1 MIIKEIELNNFRI
14 YKSSNIIDLTP
25 EEKRNISLISGR
37 NGFGK
42 TTFLMSLV
50 WCLYGK
56 QMQEVDDLY
65 QKEIADQG
73 GYNKYIVNSLNRL
86 ARVDGETQFHVA
98 ITFSKLNIPDLPCK
112 EIKIKRSYDVE
123 TTLGET
129 IEILIDGLPNELALE
144 LGPEYF
150 IRDYILPKEIAKF
163 FFFDAEKITALAEIN
178 SPEQRRKLSEAYSE
192 VLGIKKYEELKGNLE
207 ELQVKL
213 RQDSASEK
221 ERKELIE
228 LTSSIEIIDINIEQ
242 NEIKILENRELI
254 LEKRKDS
261 NDIQEKLI
269 RAGSAITVEELNKLR
284 SKEIEYNA
292 KLDSLLSE
300 LKDQFEI
307 IPFAIAGSK
316 FSDVSIQIENESN
329 FKKLQYQHDNIK
341 GTTDKVLN
349 DLLKEKKPDN
359 IVIDHNVH
367 TYYAGL
373 FERLIKK
380 HFFADAPDL
389 KSDFKIIHDYSDSE
403 RGELNALLN
412 SIKLSFK
419 ESFKRITGDVTQTKN
434 ELSLVRKKLRD
445 AEANSEDTVISDY
458 RIKKGNLDL
467 AIMHLESLNE
477 ELAIQKGENINSK
490 VQINKKITDITQK
503 LEVSKSNKAK
513 DELVS
518 TQINNLKEFIQQFKE
533 NKKVS
538 LEKQILKGLETL
550 MHKKAFVK
558 KVQVDIVG
566 DDIDIRLFN
575 NRKEE
580 IKKETLSKG
589 EQQMYATALLS
600 GLVEESNIDFPVFID
615 SPMQKFDEQH
625 AENIVK
631 YFYPKVSDQVVI
643 FPLINKEL
651 SQKEFSMLEPNIS
664 KTYLI
669 NNLHEDS
676 SEFLS
681 IEPNRFMKTYNK
693 MYNDAN

>member
-1 MIIKEIELNNFRI
+1 MFIKEIELNNFRI
-14 YKSSNIIDLTP
+14 YKGSNPIDLEP
-25 EEKRNISLISGR
+25 EESKNIFLISGR

-65 QKEIADQG
+65 LKEIGDQG
-73 GYNKYIVNSLNRL
+73 GYNKYIINSLNRL
-86 ARVDGETQFHVA
+86 AKVEGETQFHVA
-98 ITFSKLNIPDLPCK
+98 ITFNKLNIPDLPCK
-112 EIKIKRSYDVE
+112 EIRIKRTYDIE
-123 TTLGET
+123 TTTGET
-129 IEILIDGLPNELALE
+129 VEILIDGIPSELSSE
-144 LGPEYF
+144 LGPEFF

-178 SPEQRRKLSEAYSE
+178 TPEQRRKLSEAYSE
-192 VLGIKKYEELKGNLE
+192 VLGIKKYEELKSNLE
-207 ELQVKL
+207 ELQLKL

-221 ERKELIE
+221 ERKELVDLKANIDQ
-228 LTSSIEIIDINIEQ
+228 IDITTETCDST
-242 NEIKILENRELI
+242 IKNNKDLI
-254 LEKRKDS
+254 LEKRKES

-284 SKEIEYNA
+284 AKEVELNS
-292 KLDSLLSE
+292 KLDSHMAE
-300 LKDQFEI
+300 LKEQFEI

-316 FSDVSIQIENESN
+316 FSDVASQIENESN
-329 FKKLQYQHDNIK
+329 FKKQKYQQENIK

-349 DLLKEKKPDN
+349 DLLNAPRPAEV
-359 IVIDHNVH
+359 VIDHNIH
-367 TYYAGL
+367 SYYATL
-373 FERLIKK
+373 FEKLIKK

-389 KSDFKIIHDYSDSE
+389 KSDFKTIHDYSDSE
-403 RGELNALLN
+403 KSELNALLS
-412 SIKLSFK
+412 SIRLSFK
-419 ESFKRITGDVTQTKN
+419 ESFKRITGDVNQAKN
-434 ELSLVRKKLRD
+434 ELNLVRKKLRD
-445 AEANSEDTVISDY
+445 AEANSEDAIIADY
-458 RIKKGNLDL
+458 RTRKEILDNE
-467 AIMHLESLNE
+467 IFQLEKTCEDLIFE
-477 ELAIQKGENINSK
+477 KGENSNSK
-490 VQINKKITDITQK
+490 VQINKKIQEIAQK
-503 LEVSKSNKAK
+503 LDVSKANKEK
-513 DELVS
+513 DALVTS
-518 TQINNLKEFIQQFKE
+518 QISNLKDFIQQFKE

-550 MHKKAFVK
+550 MHKKGFVK
-558 KVQVDIVG
+558 KVQVDIIG

-589 EQQMYATALLS
+589 EQQMYATSLLS

-625 AENIVK
+625 SENIVK
-631 YFYPKVSDQVVI
+631 HFYPKVSEQVVI

-651 SQKEFSMLEPNIS
+651 TQKEFEMLEPNIS

-669 NNLHEDS
+669 KNLHEDS
-676 SEFLS
+676 SEFLQV
-681 IEPNRFMKTYNK
+681 EPKRFIKTYNK

>member
-14 YKSSNIIDLTP
+14 YKHSNIISLAP
-25 EEKRNISLISGR
+25 EGKKNISLISGR

-65 QKEIADQG
+65 QKEIGDQG
-73 GYNKYIVNSLNRL
+73 GYNKYIINSLNRL
-86 ARVDGETQFHVA
+86 AKVEGETQFFVA

-112 EIKIKRSYDVE
+112 EIRIKRTYDIE
-123 TTLGET
+123 TTTGET
-129 IEILIDGLPNELALE
+129 VEILIDGIANELTND

-163 FFFDAEKITALAEIN
+163 FFFDAEKITALAEVN
-178 SPEQRRKLSEAYSE
+178 SPEQRKKLSEAYSE

-207 ELQVKL
+207 ELQIKL
-213 RQDSASEK
+213 RQESASEN
-221 ERKELIE
+221 ERKELIA
-228 LTSSIEIIDINIEQ
+228 LTSSIDIIDLDIE
-242 NEIKILENRELI
+242 EHEAKIANNKDAI
-254 LEKRKDS
+254 LEKRKES

-284 SKEIEYNA
+284 NNEAELSTR
-292 KLDSLLSE
+292 LDDLMTE
-300 LKDQFEI
+300 LKEQFEI

-316 FSDVSIQIENESN
+316 FSDVSLQIENEAN

-341 GTTDKVLN
+341 GITDKVLN
-349 DLLKEKKPDN
+349 DLLKEKKPEN

-367 TYYAGL
+367 AYYSDL
-373 FERLIKK
+373 FKSLIKK
-380 HFFADAPDL
+380 HFFADAPEL
-389 KSDFKIIHDYSDSE
+389 ESDFKTIHDYSDSE

-412 SIKLSFK
+412 SVKFSFK
-419 ESFKRITGDVTQTKN
+419 ESFKRITGDVNQTKN
-434 ELSLVRKKLRD
+434 ELNLIRKKLRD
-445 AEANSEDTVISDY
+445 AEANSEDSVISGY
-458 RIKKGNLDL
+458 RIKKDKLDTD
-467 AIMHLESLNE
+467 IMHLETLNSE
-477 ELAIQKGENINSK
+477 FDKNIGAQEANK
-490 VQINKKITDITQK
+490 VQINKKIIDITKK
-503 LEVSKSNKAK
+503 LNVSKANKAK
-513 DELVS
+513 DELVTS
-518 TQINNLKEFIQQFKE
+518 QINNLKEFIKQFKE
-533 NKKVS
+533 DKKRS

-550 MHKKAFVK
+550 MHKKDFVK
-558 KVQVDIVG
+558 KVQVDIIG

-589 EQQMYATALLS
+589 EQQMYATSLLS

-651 SQKEFSMLEPNIS
+651 SQKEFNMLEPNIS

-676 SEFLS
+676 SEFKE
-681 IEPNRFMKTYNK
+681 IEPSRFIKTYNK

>member
-1 MIIKEIELNNFRI
+1 MFIKEIELNNFRI
-14 YKSSNIIDLTP
+14 YKGSNVIDLTP
-25 EEKRNISLISGR
+25 EEAKNIFLVSGR

-65 QKEIADQG
+65 QKEIGDQG

-86 ARVDGETQFHVA
+86 AKADGETQFYVSV
-98 ITFSKLNIPDLPCK
+98 TFSKLNIPDLPCK
-112 EIKIKRSYDVE
+112 EIQIKRTYDVE
-123 TTLGET
+123 TTTGESV
-129 IEILIDGLPNELALE
+129 EILIDGQPSELSNE

-163 FFFDAEKITALAEIN
+163 FFFDAEKITTLAEIN
-178 SPEQRRKLSEAYSE
+178 TPEQRRKLSEAYSE
-192 VLGIKKYEELKGNLE
+192 VLGIKKYEELKSNLE
-207 ELQVKL
+207 ELQLKL

-221 ERKELIE
+221 ERKELIA
-228 LTSSIEIIDINIEQ
+228 LKADIDSIDVSIEESDNKVKEFKDQ
-242 NEIKILENRELI
+242 I
-254 LEKRKDS
+254 LEKRKES

-284 SKEIEYNA
+284 SRETDLNS
-292 KLDSLLSE
+292 KLDEHMAE
-300 LKDQFEI
+300 LKEQFEV

-316 FSDVSIQIENESN
+316 FSDVASQIENEDV
-329 FKKLQYQHDNIK
+329 FKKQKYQQENIK

-349 DLLKEKKPDN
+349 DLLKEKKPDDL
-359 IVIDHNVH
+359 VIDHNVH
-367 TYYAGL
+367 HYYATL
-373 FERLIKK
+373 FEKLIKK

-389 KSDFKIIHDYSDSE
+389 KSDFKTIHDYSDSE
-403 RGELNALLN
+403 KSQLNALLS
-412 SIKLSFK
+412 SIRLSFK
-419 ESFKRITGDVTQTKN
+419 ESFKRITGDVNQTKN
-434 ELSLVRKKLRD
+434 ELNIIRKKLRD
-445 AEANSEDTVISDY
+445 AEANSEDAVISDY
-458 RIKKGNLDL
+458 RKRK
-467 AIMHLESLNE
+467 E
-477 ELAIQKGENINSK
+477 ELDSEIFRLEKSCEDLIFEKGEKNNSK
-490 VQINKKITDITQK
+490 VQINKKIQEIAQK
-503 LEVSKSNKAK
+503 LDVSKANKEK
-513 DELVS
+513 DTLVTS
-518 TQINNLKEFIQQFKE
+518 QIANLKEFIQQFKE

-550 MHKKAFVK
+550 MHKKGFVK
-558 KVQVDIVG
+558 KVQVDIIG

-589 EQQMYATALLS
+589 EQQMYATSLLS

-625 AENIVK
+625 SENIVK
-631 YFYPKVSDQVVI
+631 HFYPKVSEQVVI

-651 SQKEFSMLEPNIS
+651 TQKEFNMLEPNIA

-681 IEPNRFMKTYNK
+681 VEPNRFIKTYNK